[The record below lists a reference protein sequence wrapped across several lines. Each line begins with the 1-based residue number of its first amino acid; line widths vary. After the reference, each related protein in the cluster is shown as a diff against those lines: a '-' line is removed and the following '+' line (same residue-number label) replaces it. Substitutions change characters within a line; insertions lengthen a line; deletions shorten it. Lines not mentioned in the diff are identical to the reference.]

1 VPYKGSA
8 TATTDVLGGQVPLII
23 DTVTALRGHVA
34 GGKLKAL
41 GITSLKSTELMPGVK
56 SIAEQGVPDFE
67 VTAWLAF
74 YAPRDTPQPIVDLL
88 NKELAKAIAEPETQ
102 KRLLELGFD
111 TAGGTPAELTRFEK
125 QERVKWG
132 PLIKATGLQG
142 G

>member
-1 VPYKGSA
+1 
-8 TATTDVLGGQVPLII
+8 
-23 DTVTALRGHVA
+23 
-34 GGKLKAL
+34 
-41 GITSLKSTELMPGVK
+41 STELMPGVK
-56 SIAEQGVPDFE
+56 SIAEQGVTDFE

-88 NKELAKAIAEPETQ
+88 NKELAKAIAEPETK

-111 TAGGTPAELTRFEK
+111 TAGGTPAELTQFEK
-125 QERVKWG
+125 QERLKWG